1 MFIDLI
7 SNNFSFILIITI
19 TLISLVHFLTKTAT
33 SEDVKDR
40 IQKVKGFEVFSKNQQ
55 DDNVS
60 LSNIINS
67 QKISESSF
75 LSALRN
81 RLQGTIDGYK
91 LRLEQAG
98 WSSENGFL
106 IYVISNVSGF
116 VIGISL
122 YLFLVFSVPKV
133 YEQIWLIKLFIFMIF
148 LFIGIRFFE
157 YLLDYTISH
166 RYVRIKKH
174 LTFVVDLL
182 GVCVRAGL
190 TIDGALEKIA
200 EEIATINPDLCKE
213 LTQVSIELD
222 LIPDRHI
229 AFRNFARRVDVPLVH
244 ILVSSIIQAEE
255 QGASI
260 GNTLTVLSQEFTKH
274 KILEIEAKAARL
286 PVLLSLPLALF
297 SFPCLLI
304 VLLGPAVA
312 NISRSAM
319 FHG

>member
-1 MFIDLI
+1 MFVDLI
-7 SNNFSFILIITI
+7 GDNFNFILIIVI
-19 TLISLVHFLTKTAT
+19 ILISLVHFLTKMSA

-40 IQKVKGFEVFSKNQQ
+40 IQKVRNFEKFSKSQENG
-55 DDNVS
+55 DISLDNTVK
-60 LSNIINS
+60 S
-67 QKISESSF
+67 QKILDANFISS
-75 LSALRN
+75 LRA

-116 VIGISL
+116 IIGTSL
-122 YLFLVFSVPKV
+122 YFFLIFSVPKI
-133 YEQIWLIKLFIFMIF
+133 YEQSWLIKLAIFMLF
-148 LFIGIRFFE
+148 LFICIRFFE
-157 YLLDYTISH
+157 YLLDYTIAK
-166 RYVRIKKH
+166 RYARIKKN

-182 GVCVRAGL
+182 GICVRSGL

-229 AFRNFARRVDVPLVH
+229 AFRNFARRIDIPLVH
-244 ILVSSIIQAEE
+244 ILISSIIQAEE

-260 GNTLTVLSQEFTKH
+260 RNTLTVLSQEFTKH

-286 PVLLSLPLALF
+286 PVLLALPLALF

-304 VLLGPAVA
+304 ILLGPAIV

-319 FHG
+319 FQ

>member
-1 MFIDLI
+1 MLIDLI
-7 SNNFSFILIITI
+7 SSNFNFILIIVI
-19 TLISLVHFLTKTAT
+19 LLIALVHFLTKMTT
-33 SEDVKDR
+33 SEDLKDR
-40 IQKVKGFEVFSKNQQ
+40 IQKVKTFGKLSKSQENR
-55 DDNVS
+55 
-60 LSNIINS
+60 IISVNDTLKS
-67 QKISESSF
+67 QKISDADF
-75 LSALRN
+75 ILSLRS
-81 RLQGTIDGYK
+81 RLQKTIDGYK

-106 IYVISNVSGF
+106 IYIISNVSGF
-116 VIGISL
+116 AIGTSL
-122 YLFLVFSVPKV
+122 YFFLIFSIPQV
-133 YEQIWLIKLFIFMIF
+133 YAQIWLTKLVIFMLF
-148 LFIGIRFFE
+148 LFICIRFFE
-157 YLLDYTISH
+157 YILDYTIAR
-166 RYVRIKKH
+166 RYAKIKKH

-213 LTQVSIELD
+213 LTQTSIELD

-229 AFRNFARRVDVPLVH
+229 AFRNFARRIDIPLIH

-260 GNTLTVLSQEFTKH
+260 SNTLNVLSQEFTKH

-286 PVLLSLPLALF
+286 PVLLALPLALF

-304 VLLGPAVA
+304 ILLAPAIV
-312 NISRSAM
+312 NITRSAI
-319 FHG
+319 FH